1 MRRSFSVQK
10 KSGGMQSDDG
20 QRLYGEAAE
29 RRRAD
34 ERREAESALM
44 ESLGRRPDR
53 RVFKLSKK
61 KKRRGETEKPP
72 CQLPV
77 CHRAR
82 EVVCSVTQSL
92 ISAQWEVVISSGS
105 EPCALSKYPLGG

>member
-61 KKRRGETEKPP
+61 KKKGEERRKNLPASFPSATE
-72 CQLPV
+72 
-77 CHRAR
+77 R
-82 EVVCSVTQSL
+82 EKLSVRSL
-92 ISAQWEVVISSGS
+92 RV
-105 EPCALSKYPLGG
+105 

>member
-61 KKRRGETEKPP
+61 KKGEERRKNLPASFPSATE
-72 CQLPV
+72 
-77 CHRAR
+77 R
-82 EVVCSVTQSL
+82 EKLSVRSL
-92 ISAQWEVVISSGS
+92 RV
-105 EPCALSKYPLGG
+105 

>member
-61 KKRRGETEKPP
+61 KKKERRDGKTS
-72 CQLPV
+72 LPASRLPQSERS
-77 CHRAR
+77 CLFGHS
-82 EVVCSVTQSL
+82 EFNLCSV
-92 ISAQWEVVISSGS
+92 GS
-105 EPCALSKYPLGG
+105 CDFVRL

>member
-1 MRRSFSVQK
+1 
-10 KSGGMQSDDG
+10 MQSDDG

-29 RRRAD
+29 RQRAD

-44 ESLGRRPDR
+44 ESLGRQPDR
-53 RVFKLSKK
+53 RVFKLSKR
-61 KKRRGETEKPP
+61 KKRKEKRKGETEKKPP

-77 CHRAR
+77 CQRAR

-92 ISAQWEVVISSGS
+92 ISAQWEVLISSGS
-105 EPCALSKYPLGG
+105 GPRALSKYPLGG

>member
-61 KKRRGETEKPP
+61 KKERRDGKTS
-72 CQLPV
+72 LPASRLPQSERS
-77 CHRAR
+77 CLFGHS
-82 EVVCSVTQSL
+82 EFNLCSV
-92 ISAQWEVVISSGS
+92 GS
-105 EPCALSKYPLGG
+105 CDFVRL

>member
-53 RVFKLSKK
+53 RVFILSK

>member
-1 MRRSFSVQK
+1 MLRSFSVQK

-61 KKRRGETEKPP
+61 KKERRDGKTS
-72 CQLPV
+72 LPASRLPQSERS
-77 CHRAR
+77 CLFGHS
-82 EVVCSVTQSL
+82 EFNLCSV
-92 ISAQWEVVISSGS
+92 GS
-105 EPCALSKYPLGG
+105 CDFVRL